1 MLLYFFA
8 GAPIWMSL
16 GFLAGAGFAYITRK
30 ELFAAWHSLAW
41 HSSVLLSKCEAD
53 VQNLKAQDL
62 AALRETINVLEEM
75 GALPRPLPGDAAACR
90 AEDA

>member
-30 ELFAAWHSLAW
+30 ELFAAWHSLAL
-41 HSSVLLSKCEAD
+41 HSSALLSKCEAD
-53 VQNLKAQDL
+53 AENLKDQDL
-62 AALRETINVLEEM
+62 AALRDAIRLLEEL
-75 GALPRPLPGDAAACR
+75 GALPSPLPRDAAACS